1 MRNKRYNKRFD
12 EEGYMK
18 KDIGDVVVDMN
29 DIKGMMREFIMYKME
44 EDMEDIVRKYLEDK
58 VVKDNKVRQYGRIRK
73 I

>member
-58 VVKDNKVRQYGRIRK
+58 VVKDNKVR
-73 I
+73 